1 MAQKAAVVRATLGS
15 TLNATT
21 DFTSSGFG
29 TVSAAIIIA
38 CAANTTSNPFDNV
51 GFHVGFWDGTNQRSS
66 SVTALDGSVTASTT
80 RMSDDSYAACAFGP
94 CGWTAT
100 SITDGI
106 RLTLNPDAT
115 SVDRYCTVILLGGI
129 SAKVLTFTP
138 NATQNSTQASASLGF
153 APKLVFFTTIGNTTA
168 DTASG
173 TQEAQISFGFA
184 SDDTTHRMVA
194 FSSKHGAADEDATI
208 QYSETRAVGQVN
220 SGSLVWSG
228 EVTTFGAD
236 TFTMTTRDGGTSS
249 DVTFALALGGAD
261 LSFDTGTLTTLTST
275 GTDVVATGIAPDA
288 VLAMLST
295 AASTTIASDSTA
307 NGFTVGLASDANEY
321 SHTCFVEDG
330 AATTNTGSVATATN
344 FIDLDSSS
352 GGARTDLVTGTV
364 AFDADSFD
372 VTYSAVSG
380 TARKGWWVAFG
391 RVPHTTTGALVGP
404 GATLAGTAQ
413 HRHATTGA
421 LTGPGST
428 LSGSATHSTVVTH
441 TTTGALIGAGAT
453 IAGTAQHRHK
463 CTGVLVGP
471 GSILSGTA
479 QHRHRG
485 AGVLVGPGSVIVG
498 AAQHRHK
505 GVGVLTGPGAMLSG
519 SAAHQHTTSGVLTGA
534 EASLSGAAAH
544 TIGSPTLTGTD
555 LAAIDALIVARIPDI
570 ARGVWQEVLDSGF
583 SAEELMRLFAS
594 VLSGK
599 VSGAGTGTETF
610 RDLADTKAR
619 IVATVDA
626 SGNRTALTRD
636 AT

>member
-29 TVSAAIIIA
+29 TVAAAIIIA
-38 CAANTTSNPFDNV
+38 CNANSTNNPENNIV
-51 GFHVGFWDGTNQRSS
+51 FHVGFWDGTNQRASLI
-66 SVTALDGSVTASTT
+66 TAVDASGTTATS
-80 RMSDDSYAACAFGP
+80 RMSDDSYAVVSTGP
-94 CGWTAT
+94 SGWTA
-100 SITDGI
+100 SAITDGI

-115 SVDRYCTVILLGGI
+115 SISRYCTVILLGGI

-138 NATQNSTQASASLGF
+138 NATQNSTQASVSLGF
-153 APKLVFFTTIGNTTA
+153 APKLVFFTSIGNTTA

-173 TQEAQISFGFA
+173 TIEAQLSFGFA
-184 SDDTTHRMVA
+184 ADDATHRMVA
-194 FSSKHGAADEDATI
+194 FSSKHNAADEDATL
-208 QYSETRAVGQVN
+208 QYSETRAVGQVS

-275 GTDVVATGIAPDA
+275 GTDVIATGIAPDA

-307 NGFTVGLASDANEY
+307 NGFTAGLADDTNEY
-321 SHTCFVEDG
+321 SHSVFVEDG
-330 AATTNTGSVATATN
+330 AATTNAESVATATN

-364 AFDADSFD
+364 ALDADSFD

-391 RVPHTTTGALVGP
+391 RVPHTTTGAL
-404 GATLAGTAQ
+404 
-413 HRHATTGA
+413 
-421 LTGPGST
+421 TGPGST
-428 LSGSATHSTVVTH
+428 LSGTATHSTVVAH
-441 TTTGALIGAGAT
+441 ATTGALTGAGAT

-485 AGVLVGPGSVIVG
+485 TGVLVGPGAVIVG
-498 AAQHRHK
+498 AAAHRHK
-505 GVGVLTGPGAMLSG
+505 GVGVLTGPGSTLSG
-519 SAAHQHTTSGVLTGA
+519 VADHPHTTSGVLAGA
-534 EASLSGAAAH
+534 GSILAGAAAH

-570 ARGVWQEVLDSGF
+570 ARGVWQEVLDSGY

-594 VLSGK
+594 ILAGK

>member
-29 TVSAAIIIA
+29 TVAAAIIIA
-38 CAANTTSNPFDNV
+38 CNAHTTANPETNIV
-51 GFHVGFWDGTNQRSS
+51 FHVGFWDGTNQRAS
-66 SVTALDGSVTASTT
+66 TIAALDASGTASTT
-80 RMSDDSYAACAFGP
+80 RHSDDSYALVSSGP
-94 CGWTAT
+94 SGWTA
-100 SITDGI
+100 SAITDGI

-115 SVDRYCTVILLGGI
+115 SISRYCTVILLGGI

-153 APKLVFFTTIGNTTA
+153 APKLVFFTTIGNTLA
-168 DTASG
+168 DTAST
-173 TQEAQISFGFA
+173 TQDAQLSFGFA
-184 SDDTTHRMVA
+184 ADDATHRMIA
-194 FSSKHGAADEDATI
+194 FNSKHGAADEDATL
-208 QYSETRAVGQVN
+208 QYSETRAVGQVS

-249 DVTFALALGGAD
+249 DVTFALALGGAE

-275 GTDVVATGIAPDA
+275 GTDVIATGIAPDA

-307 NGFTVGLASDANEY
+307 NGFTAGLADDTNEY
-321 SHTCFVEDG
+321 SHSVFVEDG
-330 AATTNTGSVATATN
+330 AATTNAESVATATN

-364 AFDADSFD
+364 ALDADSFD

-391 RVPHTTTGALVGP
+391 RVPHTTTGALTGP
-404 GATLAGTAQ
+404 GSTLSGTAT
-413 HRHATTGA
+413 HSTVVAHATTGA
-421 LTGPGST
+421 LTG
-428 LSGSATHSTVVTH
+428 
-441 TTTGALIGAGAT
+441 AGAT
-453 IAGTAQHRHK
+453 IVGTAQHRHK

-471 GSILSGTA
+471 GSTLSGTA
-479 QHRHRG
+479 AHRHRG
-485 AGVLVGPGSVIVG
+485 SGVLVGPGSVIVG
-498 AAQHRHK
+498 AAAHRHK
-505 GVGVLTGPGAMLSG
+505 GVGVLTGPGSTLSG
-519 SAAHQHTTSGVLTGA
+519 VADHPHTTSGVLAGA
-534 EASLSGAAAH
+534 GSILAGAAAH

-594 VLSGK
+594 VLAGK

>member
-38 CAANTTSNPFDNV
+38 SSANTGANPDSNL
-51 GFHVGFWDGTNQRSS
+51 GFHVGFWDGTNQRASLI
-66 SVTALDGSVTASTT
+66 TAVDAGGTTATA
-80 RMSDDSYAACAFGP
+80 RMSDDSYAVVGTGP
-94 CGWTAT
+94 SGWAA
-100 SITDGI
+100 SAITDGI

-115 SVDRYCTVILLGGI
+115 SIGRYCTVILLGGI

-153 APKLVFFTTIGNTTA
+153 APKLVFFTSIGNTTA

-173 TQEAQISFGFA
+173 TLEAQLSFGFA
-184 SDDTTHRMVA
+184 ADDTTHRMVA

-208 QYSETRAVGQVN
+208 QYSETRAVGQVV

-249 DVTFALALGGAD
+249 DVTFALALGGTD

-275 GTDVVATGIAPDA
+275 GTDVISTGIAPDA

-295 AASTTIASDSTA
+295 VASTTIAADSTA
-307 NGFTVGLASDANEY
+307 NGFMVGMADDTNEY
-321 SHTCFVEDG
+321 SHSVFVEDG
-330 AATTNTGSVATATN
+330 AATTNAESIASASN
-344 FIDLDSSS
+344 LINLDSSS
-352 GGARTDLVTGTV
+352 SGSRTDLVTGTV

-404 GATLAGTAQ
+404 GSTLAGTAQ

-428 LSGSATHSTVVTH
+428 LSGSATHSTTVTH
-441 TTTGALIGAGAT
+441 TTTGALTGAGAT
-453 IAGTAQHRHK
+453 ITGIAQHRHRA
-463 CTGVLVGP
+463 TGVLVGP
-471 GSILSGTA
+471 GSVIVGSA

-485 AGVLVGPGSVIVG
+485 TGVLVGPGSVIVG
-498 AAQHRHK
+498 AAQHRHR
-505 GVGVLTGPGAMLSG
+505 GSGVLTGPGSTLSG
-519 SAAHQHTTSGVLTGA
+519 VADHPHTTSGVLAGSGS
-534 EASLSGAAAH
+534 SLAGAAAH

-594 VLSGK
+594 VLAGK